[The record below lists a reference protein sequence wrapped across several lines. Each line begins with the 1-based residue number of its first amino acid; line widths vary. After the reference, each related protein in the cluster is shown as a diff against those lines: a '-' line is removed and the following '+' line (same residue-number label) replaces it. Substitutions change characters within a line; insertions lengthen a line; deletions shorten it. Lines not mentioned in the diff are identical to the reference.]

1 MSKMSEKYEGNVGNY
16 SFIMQDDDVIEV
28 WSDSNLEQA
37 ETYIFIKPGSVKNKK
52 DFEKEISFWW
62 MENIG

>member
-1 MSKMSEKYEGNVGNY
+1 MNNKYEGNVGNY
-16 SFIMQDDDVIEV
+16 SFIMQEADVIEV
-28 WSDSNLEQA
+28 WSDSNMEQA
-37 ETYIFIKPGSVKNKK
+37 ETYIFVKAGTIKDQK

>member
-1 MSKMSEKYEGNVGNY
+1 MSEKYEGNVGNY
-16 SFIMQDDDVIEV
+16 SFIMQEDDVIEV

-37 ETYIFIKPGSVKNKK
+37 ETYIFVRPGSVKNKK

-62 MENIG
+62 MQNIG

>member
-1 MSKMSEKYEGNVGNY
+1 MNGKYEGNVGNY

-37 ETYIFIKPGSVKNKK
+37 ETYIFTLNHKKSVPAL
-52 DFEKEISFWW
+52 
-62 MENIG
+62 

>member
-1 MSKMSEKYEGNVGNY
+1 MNGKYEGNVGNY

-28 WSDSNLEQA
+28 WSQSDLDQP
-37 ETYIFIKPGSVKNKK
+37 ETYIFVKEGSIKNQK